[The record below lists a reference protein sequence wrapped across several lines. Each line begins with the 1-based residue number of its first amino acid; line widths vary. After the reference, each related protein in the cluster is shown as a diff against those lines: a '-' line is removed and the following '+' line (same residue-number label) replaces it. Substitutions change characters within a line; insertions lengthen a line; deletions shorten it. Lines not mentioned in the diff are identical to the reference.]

1 MYNTDRFKTTHTAL
15 IIDDEN
21 DICFLLSNIL
31 QKNNLRV
38 TYVHSIAEGIV
49 SLKQY
54 EPSILFLDNYL
65 PDGFGMDILSYVKK
79 EHANTKIIMVTAH
92 DTPEDRKIATQRGV
106 NIFIAKPF
114 TPDQIKIAL
123 QTLYAD

>member
-1 MYNTDRFKTTHTAL
+1 MYKTDRLKTTHTAL

-65 PDGFGMDILSYVKK
+65 PDGFGMDIFTYVKK
-79 EHANTKIIMVTAH
+79 EHVNTKIIMVTAH

-123 QTLYAD
+123 QTLFAD